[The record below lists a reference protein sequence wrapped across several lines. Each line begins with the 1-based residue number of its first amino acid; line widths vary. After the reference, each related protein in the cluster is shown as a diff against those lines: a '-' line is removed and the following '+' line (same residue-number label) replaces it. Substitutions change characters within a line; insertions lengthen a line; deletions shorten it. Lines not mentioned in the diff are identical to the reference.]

1 MEPPQAYEVMPMD
14 PDTTNQNERGI
25 DLLLEF
31 VNHTSWR
38 CAYYNE
44 CHCGLDDATDRLGIP
59 RIPYLQQ

>member
-1 MEPPQAYEVMPMD
+1 MPMD